1 MESRF
6 LNILALDTSNE
17 YCSLALLSGGRLAVR
32 EVLAGQNHSEMILV
46 MLEDVLQKEGMSMC
60 EIGGI
65 AFGAG
70 PGSFTGLRI
79 ACGVAQGL
87 AFGSDVPVVGIGT
100 LHAMASTMAGDRIV
114 ACLDARMGE
123 VYHAAF
129 ERIEG
134 KLVCL
139 SEPGLYRP
147 HEVPLLDGD
156 HWSGCGSGFSVPGL
170 LERYQG
176 AMVSVDEK
184 ARPHAREIAYLALE
198 AFESGRGT
206 DAALAAPLYVR
217 NKVALKES
225 ER

>member
-1 MESRF
+1 M
-6 LNILALDTSNE
+6 NILAFDTSNE
-17 YCSLALLSGGRLAVR
+17 YCSLALLRAGRVAVR
-32 EVLAGQNHSEMILV
+32 EALAGQNHSEMILS
-46 MLEDVLQKEGMSMC
+46 MLEDVLEEEGVSMSQI
-60 EIGGI
+60 EGI

-87 AFGSDVPVVGIGT
+87 AFGEDIPVAGIGT
-100 LHAMASTMAGDRIV
+100 LHAMASVMEGERIV

-123 VYHAAF
+123 IYHAAF
-129 ERIEG
+129 ERCEG
-134 KLVCL
+134 KLVCI

-147 HEVPLLDGD
+147 HDAPLLDGTG
-156 HWSGCGSGFSVPGL
+156 WSGCGNGFSVDGL
-170 LERYQG
+170 LERYG
-176 AMVSVDEK
+176 GCLARVDEK
-184 ARPHAREIAYLALE
+184 VRPHAREIACLALAE
-198 AFESGRGT
+198 FEGGRGM